1 MGKDLS
7 LFDKIIIENLM
18 RLQINHYGYVK
29 KYNSIVW
36 YIVLPIMIIIPAKSE
51 ISMLLSIMKYKK
63 YCIAF
68 FGS

>member
-1 MGKDLS
+1 
-7 LFDKIIIENLM
+7 M
-18 RLQINHYGYVK
+18 RPQINHYGYVK

-63 YCIAF
+63 YSYCF
-68 FGS
+68 FWVVKTFSKIYINV